1 MGSRNKRNSLRL
13 IRYQYK
19 QIGLSMDI
27 KNKSNNE
34 LLALML
40 INLSTSDTYKI
51 SYKEFMSRYDESIKK
66 EFSDYNDGPLP
77 IINELINDL
86 QTNSKIDEEL
96 WNENK
101 NMGIKP
107 SAIERYKNIFLKKEQ
122 EIGILK

>member
-1 MGSRNKRNSLRL
+1 
-13 IRYQYK
+13 
-19 QIGLSMDI
+19 MDI